1 MRPCVQASIHLNKMK
16 IETKNLIKNYSLPKS
31 AEVKVLK
38 GVNLLINSGEKV
50 ALMGPSGAGKSTL
63 IHILGLMDKPTSGE
77 VLIDDKDITA
87 FTQGQLAKM
96 RNENIGFMFQFHYL
110 LADFTVME
118 NILMPVWDKRK
129 EKKEYA
135 LNMLKIMG
143 LTDRANHMP
152 NELSGGEQQ
161 RVALARAL
169 INNPKI
175 LFADEPTGNLD
186 RQTGKLIESLMFDMC
201 SKLKTTLLVV
211 THSQELAN
219 LADRQ
224 INIVDGKIC

>member
-1 MRPCVQASIHLNKMK
+1 MK
-16 IETKNLIKNYSLPKS
+16 LETKNLTKNYIVPKS
-31 AEVKVLK
+31 GEVKVLK
-38 GVNLLINSGEKV
+38 GIDLLINSGEKV
-50 ALMGPSGAGKSTL
+50 ALTGPSGAGKSTL
-63 IHILGLMDKPTSGE
+63 IHILGLMDKPTSGN
-77 VLIDDKDITA
+77 VLIDDKDITSFSPA
-87 FTQGQLAKM
+87 KLAKM
-96 RNENIGFMFQFHYL
+96 RKENIGFVFQFHYL

-118 NILMPVWDKRK
+118 NILMPVWNERK
-129 EKKEYA
+129 TKKEYA
-135 LNMLKIMG
+135 LNMLETMG
-143 LTDRANHMP
+143 LTDRANHMA

-186 RQTGKLIESLMFDMC
+186 RKTGEKIETLMFEMC
-201 SKLKTTLLVV
+201 NKLKTTLLVV

-224 INIVDGKIC
+224 IKIVDGKIC

>member
-1 MRPCVQASIHLNKMK
+1 MK
-16 IETKNLIKNYSLPKS
+16 IETKNLIKNYTLPKS

-77 VLIDDKDITA
+77 VLINDTDITS
-87 FTQGQLAKM
+87 FTQNKLAKM

-118 NILMPVWDKRK
+118 NILMPVWNKRK

-135 LNMLKIMG
+135 LNMLKTMG
-143 LTDRANHMP
+143 LTDRADHMP

-186 RQTGKLIESLMFDMC
+186 RQTGKLIENLMFDMC

>member
-1 MRPCVQASIHLNKMK
+1 MYNNIQYMK
-16 IETKNLIKNYSLPKS
+16 IETIELIKNYIIPKS
-31 AEVKVLK
+31 KEVNVLK
-38 GVNLLINSGEKV
+38 GINLLINSGEKV
-50 ALMGPSGAGKSTL
+50 ALMGPSGAGKSKL
-63 IHILGLMDKPTSGE
+63 IHILGLMDKPTSGK
-77 VLIDDKDITA
+77 VLIDDTDITS
-87 FTQGQLAKM
+87 FKQNKLAKI
-96 RNENIGFMFQFHYL
+96 RNENIGFVFQFHYL

-129 EKKEYA
+129 EKKDYA
-135 LNMLKIMG
+135 MNMLETMG
-143 LTDRANHMP
+143 LKDRINHMP

-186 RQTGKLIESLMFDMC
+186 RQTGTLIENLMFDMC

-211 THSQELAN
+211 THSPELAS

-224 INIVDGKIC
+224 IKMVDGKIF

>member
-1 MRPCVQASIHLNKMK
+1 MYNNIQYMK
-16 IETKNLIKNYSLPKS
+16 IETIELIKNYIIPKS
-31 AEVKVLK
+31 KEVNVLK
-38 GVNLLINSGEKV
+38 GINLLINSGEKV

-63 IHILGLMDKPTSGE
+63 IHILGLMDKPTSGK
-77 VLIDDKDITA
+77 VLIDDTDITS
-87 FTQGQLAKM
+87 FKQNKLAKI
-96 RNENIGFMFQFHYL
+96 RNENIGFVFQFHYL

-129 EKKEYA
+129 EKKDYA
-135 LNMLKIMG
+135 MNMLETMG
-143 LTDRANHMP
+143 LKDRINHMP

-186 RQTGKLIESLMFDMC
+186 RQTGTLIENLMFDMC

-211 THSQELAN
+211 THSPEFAS

-224 INIVDGKIC
+224 IKMVDGKIF

>member
-1 MRPCVQASIHLNKMK
+1 MK
-16 IETKNLIKNYSLPKS
+16 LETKKLIKNYIVPKS
-31 AEVKVLK
+31 GEVKVLK
-38 GVNLLINSGEKV
+38 GIDLLINSGEKV

-63 IHILGLMDKPTSGE
+63 IHILGLMDKPTSGN
-77 VLIDDKDITA
+77 VLIDDKDITS
-87 FTQGQLAKM
+87 FTPTKLAKM
-96 RNENIGFMFQFHYL
+96 RKENIGFVFQFHYL

-129 EKKEYA
+129 EKREYA
-135 LNMLKIMG
+135 KSMLETMG

-161 RVALARAL
+161 RVALVRAL

-186 RQTGKLIESLMFDMC
+186 RKTGEKIENLMFEMC

-224 INIVDGKIC
+224 IKIVDGKIC

>member
-1 MRPCVQASIHLNKMK
+1 MK
-16 IETKNLIKNYSLPKS
+16 LETKNLTKNYIVPKS
-31 AEVKVLK
+31 GEVKVLK
-38 GVNLLINSGEKV
+38 GIDLLINSGEKV
-50 ALMGPSGAGKSTL
+50 ALTGPSGAGKSTL
-63 IHILGLMDKPTSGE
+63 IHILGLMDKPTSGN
-77 VLIDDKDITA
+77 VLIDGNDITS
-87 FTQGQLAKM
+87 FSPSKLAKM
-96 RNENIGFMFQFHYL
+96 RKENIGFVFQFHYL

-118 NILMPVWDKRK
+118 NILMPVWNERK
-129 EKKEYA
+129 TKKEYA
-135 LNMLKIMG
+135 LNMLETMG

-186 RQTGKLIESLMFDMC
+186 RKTGEKIETLMFEMC
-201 SKLKTTLLVV
+201 NKLKTTLLVV

-224 INIVDGKIC
+224 IKIVDGKIC

>member
-1 MRPCVQASIHLNKMK
+1 MK
-16 IETKNLIKNYSLPKS
+16 IETKNLIKNYIVPKS
-31 AEVKVLK
+31 GEVKVLK
-38 GVNLLINSGEKV
+38 GIDLLINSGEKV

-63 IHILGLMDKPTSGE
+63 IHILGLMDKPTSGQ
-77 VLIDDKDITA
+77 VLIDDVDITNY
-87 FTQGQLAKM
+87 TQNKLAKM
-96 RNENIGFMFQFHYL
+96 RKDNIGFVFQFHYL

-118 NILMPVWDKRK
+118 NILMPVWNKKK

-135 LNMLKIMG
+135 LEMLKIMG
-143 LTDRANHMP
+143 LIDRANHMP

-186 RQTGKLIESLMFDMC
+186 RQTGEKIESLMFEMC
-201 SKLKTTLLVV
+201 SKLNTTLLVV

-224 INIVDGKIC
+224 IKIVDGKINLQS

>member
-1 MRPCVQASIHLNKMK
+1 MK
-16 IETKNLIKNYSLPKS
+16 LETKNLIKNYIVPKS
-31 AEVKVLK
+31 GEVNVLK
-38 GVNLLINSGEKV
+38 GIDLLINSGEKV

-63 IHILGLMDKPTSGE
+63 IHILGLMDKPTSGN
-77 VLIDDKDITA
+77 VLIDDKDITS
-87 FTQGQLAKM
+87 FSPTKLAKM
-96 RNENIGFMFQFHYL
+96 RKENIGFVFQFHYL

-118 NILMPVWDKRK
+118 NILMPVWNDRK
-129 EKKEYA
+129 TKKEYA
-135 LNMLKIMG
+135 LNMLETMG

-186 RQTGKLIESLMFDMC
+186 RKTGEKIENLMFDMC

-224 INIVDGKIC
+224 IKIVDGKIC

>member
-1 MRPCVQASIHLNKMK
+1 
-16 IETKNLIKNYSLPKS
+16 
-31 AEVKVLK
+31 
-38 GVNLLINSGEKV
+38 
-50 ALMGPSGAGKSTL
+50 
-63 IHILGLMDKPTSGE
+63 
-77 VLIDDKDITA
+77 
-87 FTQGQLAKM
+87 
-96 RNENIGFMFQFHYL
+96 
-110 LADFTVME
+110 
-118 NILMPVWDKRK
+118 MPVWNERK
-129 EKKEYA
+129 QKKEYA
-135 LNMLKIMG
+135 LNMLETMG

-186 RQTGKLIESLMFDMC
+186 RKTGEKIENLMFEMC

-224 INIVDGKIC
+224 IKIVDGKIC

>member
-1 MRPCVQASIHLNKMK
+1 MK
-16 IETKNLIKNYSLPKS
+16 LETKNLTKNYIVPKS
-31 AEVKVLK
+31 GEVKVLK
-38 GVNLLINSGEKV
+38 GIDLLINSGEKV
-50 ALMGPSGAGKSTL
+50 ALTGPSGAGKSTL
-63 IHILGLMDKPTSGE
+63 IHILGLMDKPTSGT
-77 VLIDDKDITA
+77 VLIDGNDITSFSPA
-87 FTQGQLAKM
+87 KLAKM
-96 RNENIGFMFQFHYL
+96 RKENIGFVFQFHYL

-118 NILMPVWDKRK
+118 NILMPVWNERK
-129 EKKEYA
+129 TKKEYA
-135 LNMLKIMG
+135 LNMLETMG

-186 RQTGKLIESLMFDMC
+186 RKTGEKIETLMFEMC
-201 SKLKTTLLVV
+201 NKLKTTLLVV

-224 INIVDGKIC
+224 IKIVDGKIC

>member
-1 MRPCVQASIHLNKMK
+1 MK
-16 IETKNLIKNYSLPKS
+16 LETKKLIKNYIVPKS
-31 AEVKVLK
+31 GEVKVLK
-38 GVNLLINSGEKV
+38 GIDLLINSGEKV

-63 IHILGLMDKPTSGE
+63 IHILGLMDKPTSGN
-77 VLIDDKDITA
+77 VLIDDKDITS
-87 FTQGQLAKM
+87 FTPTKLAKM
-96 RNENIGFMFQFHYL
+96 RKENIGFVFQFHYL

-118 NILMPVWDKRK
+118 NILMPVWNNRK

-135 LNMLKIMG
+135 LNMLETMG

-186 RQTGKLIESLMFDMC
+186 RETGEKIENLMFEMC
-201 SKLKTTLLVV
+201 SKSKTTLLVV

-224 INIVDGKIC
+224 IKIVDGKIC

>member
-1 MRPCVQASIHLNKMK
+1 MK
-16 IETKNLIKNYSLPKS
+16 IETKNLIKNYIVPKS
-31 AEVKVLK
+31 GEVKVLK
-38 GVNLLINSGEKV
+38 GIDLLINSGEKV

-63 IHILGLMDKPTSGE
+63 IHILGLMDKPTSGN
-77 VLIDDKDITA
+77 VLIDDKDITS
-87 FTQGQLAKM
+87 FTQNKLAKM
-96 RNENIGFMFQFHYL
+96 RKENIGFVFQFHYL

-118 NILMPVWDKRK
+118 NILMPVWDNKK
-129 EKKEYA
+129 QKKEYA
-135 LNMLKIMG
+135 LNMLETMG

-186 RQTGKLIESLMFDMC
+186 RQTGEKIEKLMFEMC

-224 INIVDGKIC
+224 IKIVDGKIC

>member
-1 MRPCVQASIHLNKMK
+1 MK
-16 IETKNLIKNYSLPKS
+16 IETKNLTKNYIVPKS
-31 AEVKVLK
+31 GEVKVLK
-38 GVNLLINSGEKV
+38 GIDLLINSGEKV

-63 IHILGLMDKPTSGE
+63 IHILGLMDKPTSGN
-77 VLIDDKDITA
+77 VLIDDKDITVFA
-87 FTQGQLAKM
+87 PTKLAKM
-96 RNENIGFMFQFHYL
+96 RKENIGFVFQFHYL
-110 LADFTVME
+110 LADFSVME
-118 NILMPVWDKRK
+118 NILMPVWNDRK
-129 EKKEYA
+129 IKKDYA
-135 LNMLKIMG
+135 LNMLETMG
-143 LTDRANHMP
+143 LTNRANHMP

-186 RQTGKLIESLMFDMC
+186 RKTGEKIENLMFEMC

-224 INIVDGKIC
+224 IKIVDGKIC

>member
-1 MRPCVQASIHLNKMK
+1 MYNNIQYMK
-16 IETKNLIKNYSLPKS
+16 IETIELIKNYIIPKS
-31 AEVKVLK
+31 KEVNVLK
-38 GVNLLINSGEKV
+38 GINLLINSGEKV

-77 VLIDDKDITA
+77 VLINDTDITS
-87 FTQGQLAKM
+87 FTQNKLAKM

-118 NILMPVWDKRK
+118 NILMPVWNQRK

-135 LNMLKIMG
+135 LNMLKTMG
-143 LTDRANHMP
+143 LTDRADHMP

-186 RQTGKLIESLMFDMC
+186 RQTGTLIENLMFDMC

-224 INIVDGKIC
+224 INIVDGKIY

>member
-1 MRPCVQASIHLNKMK
+1 MK
-16 IETKNLIKNYSLPKS
+16 IETKNLIKNYKLPKS

-77 VLIDDKDITA
+77 VLIDDKDITS
-87 FTQGQLAKM
+87 FTQSQLAKM
-96 RNENIGFMFQFHYL
+96 RNENIGFVFQFHYL

-135 LNMLKIMG
+135 LSMLKTMG

-186 RQTGKLIESLMFDMC
+186 RQTGTLIENLMFEMC

-211 THSQELAN
+211 THSQDLAN

-224 INIVDGKIC
+224 IKIVDGKIC

>member
-1 MRPCVQASIHLNKMK
+1 MK
-16 IETKNLIKNYSLPKS
+16 IETKNLIKNYKLPKS

-77 VLIDDKDITA
+77 VLIDDKDITS
-87 FTQGQLAKM
+87 FTQSQLAKM
-96 RNENIGFMFQFHYL
+96 RNENIGFVFQFHYL

-135 LNMLKIMG
+135 LSMLKTMG
-143 LTDRANHMP
+143 LTERANHMP

-186 RQTGKLIESLMFDMC
+186 RQTGTLIENLMFEMC

-211 THSQELAN
+211 THSQDLAN

-224 INIVDGKIC
+224 IKIVDGKIC

>member
-1 MRPCVQASIHLNKMK
+1 MK
-16 IETKNLIKNYSLPKS
+16 IETKNLIKNYIVPKS
-31 AEVKVLK
+31 GEVKVLK
-38 GVNLLINSGEKV
+38 GIDLLINSGEKV

-63 IHILGLMDKPTSGE
+63 IHILGLMDKPTSGN
-77 VLIDDKDITA
+77 VLIDDKDITS
-87 FTQGQLAKM
+87 FTQNKLAKM
-96 RNENIGFMFQFHYL
+96 RKENIGFVFQFHYL

-118 NILMPVWDKRK
+118 NILMPVWDNKK
-129 EKKEYA
+129 QKKEYA
-135 LNMLKIMG
+135 LNMLGTMG

-186 RQTGKLIESLMFDMC
+186 RQTGEKIEKLMFEMC

-224 INIVDGKIC
+224 IKIVDGKIC

>member
-1 MRPCVQASIHLNKMK
+1 MK
-16 IETKNLIKNYSLPKS
+16 LETKNLIKNYIVPKS
-31 AEVKVLK
+31 GEVNVLK
-38 GVNLLINSGEKV
+38 GIDLLINSGEKV

-63 IHILGLMDKPTSGE
+63 IHILGLMDKPTSGT
-77 VLIDDKDITA
+77 VLIDDKDITSFSPA
-87 FTQGQLAKM
+87 KLAKM
-96 RNENIGFMFQFHYL
+96 RKENIGFVFQFHYL

-118 NILMPVWDKRK
+118 NILMPVWDNRK

-135 LNMLKIMG
+135 LHMLETMG

-186 RQTGKLIESLMFDMC
+186 RKTGEKIEDLMFSMC

-224 INIVDGKIC
+224 IKIVDGKIC

>member
-1 MRPCVQASIHLNKMK
+1 MK
-16 IETKNLIKNYSLPKS
+16 IETKNLTKNYIVPKS
-31 AEVKVLK
+31 GEVKVLK
-38 GVNLLINSGEKV
+38 GIDLLINSGEKV

-63 IHILGLMDKPTSGE
+63 IHILGLMDKPTSGQ
-77 VLIDDKDITA
+77 VLIDDLDITS
-87 FTQGQLAKM
+87 FSQTKLAKM
-96 RNENIGFMFQFHYL
+96 RKDNIGFVFQFHYL

-118 NILMPVWDKRK
+118 NILMPVWNKKK

-135 LNMLKIMG
+135 LEMLKMMD

-186 RQTGKLIESLMFDMC
+186 RQTGEKIESLMFDMC
-201 SKLKTTLLVV
+201 SKLNTTLLVV
-211 THSQELAN
+211 THSQELAD

-224 INIVDGKIC
+224 IKIVDGKINLQSKF

>member
-1 MRPCVQASIHLNKMK
+1 MK
-16 IETKNLIKNYSLPKS
+16 IETKNLIKNYIVPKS
-31 AEVKVLK
+31 GEVKVLK
-38 GVNLLINSGEKV
+38 GIDLLINSGEKV

-63 IHILGLMDKPTSGE
+63 IHILGLMDKPTSGN
-77 VLIDDKDITA
+77 VLIDGNDITSFSPA
-87 FTQGQLAKM
+87 KLAKM
-96 RNENIGFMFQFHYL
+96 RKENIGFVFQFHYL

-118 NILMPVWDKRK
+118 NILMPVWNERK
-129 EKKEYA
+129 TKKEYA
-135 LNMLKIMG
+135 LNMLETMG

-186 RQTGKLIESLMFDMC
+186 RKTGEKIETLMFEMC
-201 SKLKTTLLVV
+201 NKLKTTLLVV

-224 INIVDGKIC
+224 IKIVDGKIC

>member
-1 MRPCVQASIHLNKMK
+1 MYNNVQYMK
-16 IETKNLIKNYSLPKS
+16 IETRDLIKNYIIPKS
-31 AEVKVLK
+31 KEVNVLK
-38 GVNLLINSGEKV
+38 GINLLINSGEKV

-63 IHILGLMDKPTSGE
+63 IHILGLMDKPTSGK
-77 VLIDDKDITA
+77 VLIDDTDITS
-87 FTQGQLAKM
+87 FKQNKLAKI
-96 RNENIGFMFQFHYL
+96 RNENIGFVFQFHYL

-118 NILMPVWDKRK
+118 NILMPVWNKKK
-129 EKKEYA
+129 EKKDYA
-135 LNMLKIMG
+135 MNMLETMG
-143 LTDRANHMP
+143 LKDRINHMP

-186 RQTGKLIESLMFDMC
+186 RQTGTLIESLMFDMC

-211 THSQELAN
+211 THSPELAN

-224 INIVDGKIC
+224 IKMVDGKIC

>member
-1 MRPCVQASIHLNKMK
+1 MK
-16 IETKNLIKNYSLPKS
+16 LETKNLTKNYIVPKS
-31 AEVKVLK
+31 GEVKVLK
-38 GVNLLINSGEKV
+38 GIDLLINSGEKV
-50 ALMGPSGAGKSTL
+50 ALTGPSGAGKSTL
-63 IHILGLMDKPTSGE
+63 IHILGLMDKPTSGN
-77 VLIDDKDITA
+77 VLIDGNDITSFSPA
-87 FTQGQLAKM
+87 KLAKM
-96 RNENIGFMFQFHYL
+96 RKENIGFVFQFHYL

-118 NILMPVWDKRK
+118 NILMPVWNERK
-129 EKKEYA
+129 TKKEYA
-135 LNMLKIMG
+135 LNMLETMG

-186 RQTGKLIESLMFDMC
+186 RKTGEKIETLMFEMC
-201 SKLKTTLLVV
+201 NKLKTTLLVV

-224 INIVDGKIC
+224 IKIVDGKIC

>member
-1 MRPCVQASIHLNKMK
+1 MK
-16 IETKNLIKNYSLPKS
+16 IETRNLTKNYIVPKS
-31 AEVKVLK
+31 GEVKVLK
-38 GVNLLINSGEKV
+38 GIDLLINSGEKV

-63 IHILGLMDKPTSGE
+63 IHILGLMDKPTSGN
-77 VLIDDKDITA
+77 VLIDDKDITS
-87 FTQGQLAKM
+87 FTQTKLAKM
-96 RNENIGFMFQFHYL
+96 RKENIGFVFQFHYL

-118 NILMPVWDKRK
+118 NILMPVWNDRK
-129 EKKEYA
+129 VKKESA
-135 LNMLKIMG
+135 LNMLEIMG

-186 RQTGKLIESLMFDMC
+186 RQTGEKIENLMFEMC

-224 INIVDGKIC
+224 IKIVDGKIC

>member
-1 MRPCVQASIHLNKMK
+1 MK
-16 IETKNLIKNYSLPKS
+16 IETKNLTKNYIVPKS
-31 AEVKVLK
+31 GEVKVLK
-38 GVNLLINSGEKV
+38 GIDLLINSGEKV

-63 IHILGLMDKPTSGE
+63 IHILGLMDKPTSGN
-77 VLIDDKDITA
+77 VLIDDKDITSFSPA
-87 FTQGQLAKM
+87 KLAKM
-96 RNENIGFMFQFHYL
+96 RKENIGFVFQFHYL

-118 NILMPVWDKRK
+118 NILMPVWDNRK

-135 LNMLKIMG
+135 LNMLETMG

-186 RQTGKLIESLMFDMC
+186 RQTGEKIENLMFDMC

-224 INIVDGKIC
+224 IKIIDGKIC

>member
-1 MRPCVQASIHLNKMK
+1 MK
-16 IETKNLIKNYSLPKS
+16 IETRNLTKNYIVPKS
-31 AEVKVLK
+31 GEVKVLK
-38 GVNLLINSGEKV
+38 GIDLLINSGEKV

-63 IHILGLMDKPTSGE
+63 IHILGLMDKPTSGN
-77 VLIDDKDITA
+77 VLIDDKDITSVNPA
-87 FTQGQLAKM
+87 KLAKM
-96 RNENIGFMFQFHYL
+96 RKENIGFVFQFHYL

-118 NILMPVWDKRK
+118 NILMPVWNDRK
-129 EKKEYA
+129 VKKESA
-135 LNMLKIMG
+135 LNMLEIMG

-169 INNPKI
+169 INNPKR

-186 RQTGKLIESLMFDMC
+186 RQTGEKIENLMFEMC

-224 INIVDGKIC
+224 IKIVDGKIC

>member
-1 MRPCVQASIHLNKMK
+1 MK
-16 IETKNLIKNYSLPKS
+16 LETKKLIKNYIVPKS
-31 AEVKVLK
+31 GEVKVLK
-38 GVNLLINSGEKV
+38 GIDLLINSGEKV

-63 IHILGLMDKPTSGE
+63 IHILGLMDKPTSGN
-77 VLIDDKDITA
+77 VLIDDKDITS
-87 FTQGQLAKM
+87 FTPTKLAKM
-96 RNENIGFMFQFHYL
+96 RKENIGFVFQFHYL

-118 NILMPVWDKRK
+118 NILMPVWNNRK

-135 LNMLKIMG
+135 LNMLETMG

-186 RQTGKLIESLMFDMC
+186 RQTGEKIENLMFEMC

-224 INIVDGKIC
+224 IKIVDGKIC

>member
-1 MRPCVQASIHLNKMK
+1 MK
-16 IETKNLIKNYSLPKS
+16 LETKNLTKNYIVPKS
-31 AEVKVLK
+31 GEVNVLK
-38 GVNLLINSGEKV
+38 GIDLLINSGEKV
-50 ALMGPSGAGKSTL
+50 ALTGPSGAGKSTL
-63 IHILGLMDKPTSGE
+63 IHILGLMDKPTSGK
-77 VLIDDKDITA
+77 VLIDDKDITS
-87 FTQGQLAKM
+87 FTPTKLAKM
-96 RNENIGFMFQFHYL
+96 RKENIGFVFQFHYL

-118 NILMPVWDKRK
+118 NILMPVWNERK
-129 EKKEYA
+129 TKKEYA
-135 LNMLKIMG
+135 LNMLETMG

-186 RQTGKLIESLMFDMC
+186 RKTGEKIETLMFEMC
-201 SKLKTTLLVV
+201 NKLKTTLLVV
-211 THSQELAN
+211 THSRELAN

-224 INIVDGKIC
+224 IKIIDGKIC

>member
-1 MRPCVQASIHLNKMK
+1 MK
-16 IETKNLIKNYSLPKS
+16 IETKNLTKNYIVPKS
-31 AEVKVLK
+31 GEVKVLK
-38 GVNLLINSGEKV
+38 GIDLLINSGEKV

-63 IHILGLMDKPTSGE
+63 IHILGLMDKPTSGN
-77 VLIDDKDITA
+77 VLIDDIDIT
-87 FTQGQLAKM
+87 TYTPNKLAKM
-96 RNENIGFMFQFHYL
+96 RKENIGFVFQFHYL

-118 NILMPVWDKRK
+118 NILMPVWNERK
-129 EKKEYA
+129 QKKEYA
-135 LNMLKIMG
+135 LNMLEIMG

-186 RQTGKLIESLMFDMC
+186 RQTGEKIENLMFEMC

-224 INIVDGKIC
+224 IKIVDGKIC